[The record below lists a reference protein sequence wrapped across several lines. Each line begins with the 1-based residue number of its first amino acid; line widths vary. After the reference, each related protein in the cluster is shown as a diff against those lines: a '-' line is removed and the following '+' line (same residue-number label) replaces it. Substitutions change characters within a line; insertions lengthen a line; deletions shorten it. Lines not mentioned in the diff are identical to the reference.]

1 MLKYKYDKR
10 KIAVNFYH
18 DLELDSLCSFE
29 EIRKQY
35 RILAQ
40 KYHPDKGGDE
50 DRFKR
55 IKLAY
60 EVLSDPDRRKE
71 YDSTGKFNEDFTIRS
86 EALSRLNN
94 MINQYVPTLNSET
107 EDLLFK
113 MRMDLKKT
121 MEDTQLEVDRTQT
134 GINNSRQCFDRLWLK
149 TTGEK
154 LLHDFIQITIK
165 NYEGRLQHN
174 IRQMSVLNL
183 MTEILEDYHFGPNEW
198 RPLLKD
204 ERDDL

>member
-1 MLKYKYDKR
+1 M
-10 KIAVNFYH
+10 NFYQ
-18 DLELDSLCSFE
+18 DLELDSACSFE

-40 KYHPDKGGDE
+40 RHHPDKGGDE

-60 EVLSDPDRRKE
+60 EVLSDPARRKE
-71 YDSTGKFNEDFTIRS
+71 YDATGKFKEDFTIRS

-94 MINQYVPTLNSET
+94 MINQYVPTLNPET

-113 MRMDLKKT
+113 MRMDLEKT
-121 MEDTQLEVDRTQT
+121 MSDTQLEINRTQNR
-134 GINNSRQCFDRLWLK
+134 ISNSRRSFDRLWLK

-154 LLHDFIQITIK
+154 MLHDFILATIK
-165 NYEGRLQHN
+165 NFEVHLQN
-174 IRQMSVLNL
+174 TIRQLSILNL
-183 MTEILEDYHFGPNEW
+183 MVEILEDYHFGPNEW
-198 RPLLKD
+198 RPLLND
-204 ERDDL
+204 NSDDS